1 MKKIARFIPAF
12 IIALWAL
19 SILFLKNPD
28 VLPYAKMTL
37 IVTSFALLRILII
50 SVRKFQHE

>member
-37 IVTSFALLRILII
+37 IVTTFALLRILII
-50 SVRKFQHE
+50 RVRKFQHE